1 MLKKV
6 EPFTGWM
13 LNLAVALDEHLPGFA
28 AHYLRA
34 SNEKRQVIAAFCA
47 KRELSRPNIA
57 DAADFLMR
65 GRHRTILHAG
75 FGDVPVGFRGAL
87 ARAGAQPHDPRF
99 YRTLHRLLA
108 KPPHSRIVSTITG
121 IQRLDFQ
128 RIRIL
133 AILPEDLCSPEIVR
147 AIHDIETAKSA
158 IKVTGLLVEHGV
170 DRSELTRAVRSAKDG
185 EHLARLWKRWA
196 VRCRLPDQPVA
207 ATQSYRPIQTA
218 AELHRMARRYRNC
231 SMRYLIEALD
241 GFSAFGEFHPSDD
254 GPGMVAHLRRR
265 NERWEIEG
273 LFLKSNARPNL
284 DRRMEAYEFFA
295 GAGITKRELDRV
307 PEGAWS
313 SLIRLTSPLH
323 WDFEDFAGLP

>member
-108 KPPHSRIVSTITG
+108 KPPHPRIVSTITG

-133 AILPEDLCSPEIVR
+133 VILPEDLCSPEIVR

-196 VRCRLPDQPVA
+196 VRCRLPD
-207 ATQSYRPIQTA
+207 
-218 AELHRMARRYRNC
+218 
-231 SMRYLIEALD
+231 
-241 GFSAFGEFHPSDD
+241 
-254 GPGMVAHLRRR
+254 
-265 NERWEIEG
+265 
-273 LFLKSNARPNL
+273 
-284 DRRMEAYEFFA
+284 
-295 GAGITKRELDRV
+295 
-307 PEGAWS
+307 
-313 SLIRLTSPLH
+313 
-323 WDFEDFAGLP
+323 